1 MDIIA
6 FMRVPFEWLK
16 EFVNIAVNADEVAH
30 RLTMIGLEV
39 EGKENVSGDIVFEVN
54 VTPNRPDCLS
64 IFGIAREISAT
75 MNVPLKLPE
84 FMVKEEMVKSD
95 LNIEISD
102 PELCHRYAGR
112 TIRDVKISESPKWLK
127 DRLEKCGLRSI
138 NNVVD
143 VTNYVLLEL
152 GHPLHAFDLDKLAG
166 NKIVVKIAGEGSKI
180 TTLDAV
186 ERKLP
191 NDALLIWDAKNPVA
205 IAGIMGG
212 ADTEVSGST
221 KNIFLESAYFNP
233 ASVRRTSKGMG
244 LSTEASYRFE
254 READVDFL
262 IRALDRTAYLIQ
274 KIAGGKVYKKTDVY
288 AKRYVPPFITVKYD
302 KVNRSLGTNIS
313 NEDMIGII
321 KRLNVDVTK
330 GRDSFSV
337 SPPAFRLDM
346 KRDVDIIEEIAR
358 IYGYD
363 KIKSALPKAVISEGI
378 SDPKHFFL
386 KKIKDVVR
394 KKGFNEAINY
404 SFMNEASLGML
415 GIPAVD
421 KRQKLVPI
429 RNPLRKEEA
438 FLRTTIVPSLID
450 NFMRNFS
457 RGVKD
462 IRIFEAGRIFEDSGK
477 TLPNESARLGGVF
490 YKDKTPSLWKDN
502 VHGFYFVKGVVE
514 AILDDLRIKEYKFSL
529 SKEPFLHPGQSCD
542 INVSG
547 LNIGFIG
554 ALSPVVVE
562 KLNLKVTKP
571 EIIMFEIDVDKLFSF
586 VPLSFQYSQIPK
598 FPYVERDIAIIVS
611 EKIVSAEVIDIVRSY
626 NSDLVEDVSVFDV
639 YKGGN
644 VPEGKKSLA
653 FTIRYRAD
661 DRTLTEL
668 EVESLHQNI
677 VRHLISKTG
686 GALRS

>member
-1 MDIIA
+1 
-6 FMRVPFEWLK
+6 MRVPFEWLK
-16 EFVNIAVNADEVAH
+16 EFVNVSVSADEVAH

-39 EGKENVSGDIVFEVN
+39 EGKENVGSDVVFEVN

-64 IFGIAREISAT
+64 VFGIAREISAT

-84 FMVKEEMVKSD
+84 FLIKEEMVKSEV
-95 LNIEISD
+95 NIEISD

-112 TIRDVKISESPKWLK
+112 TIRDVKIAESPKWLK

-166 NKIVVKIAGEGSKI
+166 DKIVVKTAGEGTKI

-186 ERKLP
+186 ERKLSK
-191 NDALLIWDAKNPVA
+191 DALLIWDAKKPVA

-212 ADTEVSGST
+212 VDTEVSNST
-221 KNIFLESAYFNP
+221 KNIFLESAYFSP
-233 ASVRRTSKGMG
+233 ASVRRTSKTMG

-254 READVDFL
+254 READVEFL
-262 IRALDRTAYLIQ
+262 AKALDRTAYLIQ
-274 KIAGGKVYKKTDVY
+274 KTAGGKVYKKTDAYV
-288 AKRYVPPFITVKYD
+288 KRYVPPFITVKYD
-302 KVNRSLGTNIS
+302 KVNKTLGTNIS
-313 NEDMIGII
+313 NEDMVGII
-321 KRLNVDVTK
+321 KRLNVEVTK

-337 SPPAFRLDM
+337 SPPAFRLDI

-363 KIKSALPKAVISEGI
+363 KIRSDLPKAALSEGI
-378 SDPKHFFL
+378 SDPKHFLL
-386 KKIKDVVR
+386 KKIKSVIR
-394 KKGFNEAINY
+394 EKGFNEAVNY
-404 SFMNEASLGML
+404 SFMNETSLGML
-415 GIPAVD
+415 GIPSGD
-421 KRQKLVPI
+421 KRQKTISI

-438 FLRTTIVPSLID
+438 FLRTTLAPSLID
-450 NFMRNFS
+450 NFMHNFS

-462 IRIFEAGRIFEDSGK
+462 IRIFETAKIFEDSGK
-477 TLPNESARLGGVF
+477 TLPDEKARFGGVF
-490 YKDKTPSLWKDN
+490 YRDKAPYLWKDN
-502 VHGFYFVKGVVE
+502 AHGFYYVKGAIE

-542 INVSG
+542 INISG
-547 LNIGFIG
+547 ANIGFMG
-554 ALSPVVVE
+554 SLSPVVVE

-571 EIIMFEIDVDKLFSF
+571 EIIIFEIDVDKLFSS

-598 FPYVERDIAIIVS
+598 FPYVERDVALIIN
-611 EKIVSAEVIDIVRSY
+611 EKIVSAEIMDIVKAY
-626 NSDLVEDVSVFDV
+626 NSDLIEDVSVFDV
-639 YKGGN
+639 FKGGN

-653 FTIRYRAD
+653 FTIRYRAG